1 LAHPQLPALESLA
14 QSVAEPLGFRIHHLL
29 LHSHRSP
36 QALIVALQRQ
46 EGQQVTDVNLDDC
59 ATFSA
64 AFAEAL
70 DLGELLAGA
79 YVLEITSPG
88 VGDVLQDDRDFRS
101 FRGFPVS
108 VLQHDANGDQLRREG
123 SLLRRDDDAVEINLR
138 GRVVRIPRSAVL
150 EVRLTSPEG

>member
-1 LAHPQLPALESLA
+1 LAHPQLPELESLA
-14 QSVAEPLGFRIHHLL
+14 QSVAELLGFRIHHLL

-36 QALIVALQRQ
+36 QALIVALQKHD
-46 EGQQVTDVNLDDC
+46 GADVNLDDC

-64 AFAEAL
+64 AFADAL
-70 DLGELLAGA
+70 DLGELLTGA

-108 VLQHDANGDQLRREG
+108 VLQQDANGDQRRREG
-123 SLLRRDDDAVEINLR
+123 SLLRRDDEAVEINLR

>member
-1 LAHPQLPALESLA
+1 MAHPQLPALESLA

-108 VLQHDANGDQLRREG
+108 VLQHDANGDQLIKRCNTASRHTSHGGRPTMYIRE
-123 SLLRRDDDAVEINLR
+123 
-138 GRVVRIPRSAVL
+138 VVANCA
-150 EVRLTSPEG
+150 E

>member
-1 LAHPQLPALESLA
+1 M
-14 QSVAEPLGFRIHHLL
+14 
-29 LHSHRSP
+29 
-36 QALIVALQRQ
+36 ALQKHD
-46 EGQQVTDVNLDDC
+46 GADVNLDDC

-64 AFAEAL
+64 AFADAL
-70 DLGELLAGA
+70 DLGELLTGA

-108 VLQHDANGDQLRREG
+108 VLQQDANGDQRRREG
-123 SLLRRDDDAVEINLR
+123 SLLRRDDEAVEINLR